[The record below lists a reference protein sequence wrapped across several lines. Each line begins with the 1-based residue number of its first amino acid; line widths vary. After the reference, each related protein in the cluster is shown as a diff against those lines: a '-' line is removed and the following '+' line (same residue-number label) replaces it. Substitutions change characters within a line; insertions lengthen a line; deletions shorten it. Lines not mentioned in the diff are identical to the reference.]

1 MKKIAN
7 FIVNKRGIVMSVI
20 FLLAI
25 ICAFLMQQV
34 EINSDMTKYLADDS
48 SMKIGLDIMEDE
60 FPEMESSQA
69 IRVMFQDLEAEQKS
83 EILSQ
88 LENIK
93 YVDNV
98 DYDAESEDHN
108 KDNHT
113 LYVLNTSYAYG
124 SEEEVS
130 IEDTLEENFE
140 QYDMVYR
147 NNDTAI
153 DGVPVWILLAAL
165 GILMV
170 ILFLMCSSWIE
181 PFLFLVTIM
190 VAILINMGTNIFMGS
205 VSNITFSIASI
216 LQLVLSMDYS
226 IILMNRY
233 RQEKAVDENKQEA
246 MKKALAH
253 AFSSITS
260 SSVTTIVGLLALVF
274 MSFKIGV
281 DLGVVL
287 AKGVLI
293 SMLCIFTF
301 LPGLILISDKLIQKT
316 AKKELHISMNKVAG
330 FSYRFRHIISG
341 VFVVMFVAFFILQG
355 NTETAYMLANEDP
368 IADVFPSTNTIVMV
382 YDSQDE
388 EKIAEIATQFEQDEN
403 IKEVMGYSTTLGK
416 PYTVGELSDVIADMG
431 SNMDLDPSLLGILYY
446 DYYSGDDLL
455 AIALSDFLEFIS
467 EDVLENKAF
476 AEQMDEEIRD
486 NIGMMEKFAN
496 PDTLQQSMSAEELA
510 GLFEMETQVVEQ
522 LFMFYS
528 AQSGTTVE
536 RMTLPV
542 FVEFMINAAA
552 NPSMAS
558 SFDEATLQQLMFTQ
572 TIMEASL
579 SGKTY
584 TAEEMSALFAGV
596 SDQLDSNTM
605 ELMYLYHASVNNSD
619 PAWTMTIGTLFD
631 YLTEDI
637 LPDERFADMI
647 DADMRVSLEDAQSQL
662 DEGIEQM
669 KGPQY
674 SRINLNT
681 IYPEESEETTAF
693 FEELTNTCEEQLTGE
708 YHLIGNSAM
717 TYEMQ
722 QSFNQEMLFITL
734 LTAIAIFIVVAIAF
748 RSLMIPAILVLL
760 VQCGVYITVSIIGLQ
775 GYSIY
780 FLALLIV
787 ECILMG
793 ATIDYG
799 ILFTNY
805 YREKR
810 KIMDVRESLRE
821 AYNGSIHTIMTSGLI
836 IVLVVGIVGNFFSN
850 PVIGQICKTLSTG
863 ALCASLLI
871 LFILPGLLAT
881 FDKLVI
887 RKNRVYYVF

>member
-181 PFLFLVTIM
+181 PLLFLVTIM

-446 DYYSGDDLL
+446 DYYSGDDLS

-476 AEQMDEEIRD
+476 AEQMDEEIWD

-887 RKNRVYYVF
+887 RKK

>member
-181 PFLFLVTIM
+181 PLLFLVTIM

-446 DYYSGDDLL
+446 DYYSGDDLS

-887 RKNRVYYVF
+887 RKK

>member
-181 PFLFLVTIM
+181 PFLFLVSIM

-446 DYYSGDDLL
+446 DYYSGDDLS
-455 AIALSDFLEFIS
+455 AITLSDFLEFIS

-887 RKNRVYYVF
+887 RKK